1 MTKLQQ
7 SQKPRGLNM
16 LAQATAVAMLGA
28 VIGSG
33 ATAFT
38 YHALLGGAE
47 KIEKFEKIEQVALTV
62 EHSRIV
68 NDEVLAVLKQIEAK
82 LDEAPKAVAPTM
94 PPLPSMPAQHQI
106 DAAIDGLFESLGDED
121 AAPKPAQV
129 DTQAGAASNVQGSNV
144 SEGDGIKKNASGEA
158 GAVQKGNE

>member
-47 KIEKFEKIEQVALTV
+47 KIEKIEQVALTV

-68 NDEVLAVLKQIEAK
+68 NDEVLAVLKKIEAK

-129 DTQAGAASNVQGSNV
+129 DTQAGAASNVQGSNAA
-144 SEGDGIKKNASGEA
+144 EGDGIKKNASGEA

>member
-1 MTKLQQ
+1 MTKPEQ
-7 SQKPRGLNM
+7 SPKPRGLNM

-38 YHALLGGAE
+38 YHAALGGAE
-47 KIEKFEKIEQVALTV
+47 KIERIEQVALTV

-68 NDEVLAVLKQIEAK
+68 NDEVLVVLKKIEAK

-106 DAAIDGLFESLGDED
+106 DAAIDGLFESLGDVD
-121 AAPKPAQV
+121 AAQKPAQV
-129 DTQAGAASNVQGSNV
+129 DTQAGAASNVQGSNAA
-144 SEGDGIKKNASGEA
+144 ERDGIKKNASDEA